1 MQTREPK
8 PQFSEFAVYTS
19 EERSKN
25 THGLVEK
32 MLNSASQKR
41 PNSENQTRLCC
52 LHDLYQIRNIVIFV
66 MIVEFES
73 ACKHSAHL
81 QPHSC
86 YEKPFFK
93 KNSRHKALRSCL
105 AKLWGEVKSR
115 GKCCQIKLTTLRPQL
130 FTSWQH
136 VCGCSPASF
145 SVKDSYLPS
154 HNQSGW
160 NYDPD
165 WSFSIWSRQ
174 LPCMLQ
180 LTLLH

>member
-1 MQTREPK
+1 MRQCALHCPLSCKWEKCCTSWVVVVNSASSLNSINADNREPK

-86 YEKPFFK
+86 YEKPF
-93 KNSRHKALRSCL
+93 
-105 AKLWGEVKSR
+105 
-115 GKCCQIKLTTLRPQL
+115 
-130 FTSWQH
+130 
-136 VCGCSPASF
+136 
-145 SVKDSYLPS
+145 
-154 HNQSGW
+154 
-160 NYDPD
+160 
-165 WSFSIWSRQ
+165 
-174 LPCMLQ
+174 
-180 LTLLH
+180 